1 MDIQLP
7 TYEQIHEAYQTGEEA
22 VLQLFATV
30 STQVEELV
38 AHIQQLHEVIQ
49 QLQDQVQK
57 TSRNSSKPPS
67 SDGLKKPPPRPKSLR
82 KPGQKPN
89 GGQPGHL
96 GHTLRQVEDPERVE
110 VHEVITCQTC
120 QASLEE
126 VEEERREKR
135 QVFDIPAVHIEVT
148 EHQVVVKVC
157 PQCGTINQ
165 AEFPSDVTHPT
176 QYGANVKAHATYFTN
191 YHHLPLD
198 RTAQLFEDVFG
209 QRISEAVI
217 LGANAEGAVQVSPSN
232 EVVKQHLIDADVAH
246 FDESG
251 LRVEGKGQWL
261 HVASTPE
268 LTYYE
273 VQPKRGK
280 EGMDAI
286 GILPEFHGTAVH
298 DHWKSYFTYTQCD
311 HSLCNAHHLRELEFV
326 SEQYQQT
333 WAKEMGD
340 FLREINTTVK
350 QTRLTSDHLEAH
362 QLAEFARRYDEILEA
377 GFRANPPPAED
388 KSQPKKRG
396 KRKQSPPKNLLDR
409 LEQKKPEVLRF
420 MYDFRVPFDNNQ
432 GERDIRMMKVKQK
445 VSGTFRTTAGAERFC
460 RIRGY
465 LSTVRKQG
473 LNVLDALKKAFQGNP
488 FLPEEER
495 SA

>member
-1 MDIQLP
+1 MDIKLP
-7 TYEQIHEAYQTGEEA
+7 THEQIHEACQAGEEA
-22 VLQLFATV
+22 VQELLATV

-38 AHIQQLHEVIQ
+38 SHIQQLHEVIQ
-49 QLQDQVQK
+49 QLRDQVQK
-57 TSRNSSKPPS
+57 SSRNSSKPPS
-67 SDGLKKPPPRPKSLR
+67 SDGVKKPTRRPTSLR

-89 GGQPGHL
+89 GGQLGHP
-96 GHTLRQVEDPERVE
+96 GHTLRQVEYPDTVK
-110 VHEVITCQTC
+110 VHDIHTCQTC
-120 QASLEE
+120 QGSLKD
-126 VEEERREKR
+126 VEEDRRETR
-135 QVFDIPAVHIEVT
+135 QVFDIPALHIEVT
-148 EHQVVVKVC
+148 EHQVVVKMC
-157 PQCGTINQ
+157 PYCGTVNQ

-209 QRISEAVI
+209 QRVSEAVI
-217 LGANAEGAVQVSPSN
+217 LGANAEGAVQVMPSN
-232 EVVKQHLIDADVAH
+232 EAVKQQLITADVEH

-273 VQPKRGK
+273 VHPKRGR
-280 EGMDAI
+280 EAMDAI
-286 GILPEFHGTAVH
+286 GILPEFQGTAVH
-298 DHWKSYFTYTQCD
+298 DHWKSYFTYTQCT

-326 SEQYQQT
+326 FEQYQQT

-340 FLREINTTVK
+340 VLREINTAVN
-350 QTRLTSDHLEAH
+350 QTRPTSDHLEAP
-362 QLAEFARRYDEILEA
+362 QLAEFERRYDEILEV
-377 GFRANPPPAED
+377 GFRANPPPAVDE
-388 KSQPKKRG
+388 SPLKKRG

-409 LEQKKPEVLRF
+409 LQQKKPEVLRF
-420 MYDFRVPFDNNQ
+420 MVDFRIPFDNNQ

-445 VSGTFRTTAGAERFC
+445 VSGTFRTTEGAERFC

-473 LNVLDALKKAFQGNP
+473 MNVMDALKRAFQGNP
-488 FLPEEER
+488 FIPEEKK